1 MPAKSVF
8 TVIGGDKRLYF
19 LAQELL
25 KTGPVICCAAVE
37 VPQGAVRADSLR
49 EAFQAGDILLFPV
62 PFTRDGETIPAAAP
76 ISIQEAV
83 KEIRKEHRYVF
94 GGKLPEQLKARCRE
108 LNVPFFD
115 WLELESVALP
125 NAILTAEGA
134 ILEAL
139 QAHASL
145 CRTRAAVLGYGRC
158 GKALAARLRG
168 LCTETV
174 VFARNPLQRA
184 EAEMQ
189 CIPAEPLEAL
199 SGSMSMGQYGLLFN
213 TIPSMVM
220 SGEMCS
226 RLSPGAVILD
236 LASGAL
242 EQHMDTA
249 AIRSA
254 GARAA
259 LCPGL
264 PGKYFPEE
272 AGRILARAVLT
283 ELNASA

>member
-8 TVIGGDKRLYF
+8 TVIGGDKRLYY
-19 LAQELL
+19 LAKELL
-25 KTGPVICCAAVE
+25 ETGPVICYAAAE
-37 VPQGAVRADSLR
+37 FPQGAIRADSLR

-62 PFTRDGETIPAAAP
+62 PFTRDGETISAAAP

-83 KEIRKEHRYVF
+83 GEIQKEHRYVF

-115 WLELESVALP
+115 WMELENVALP

-134 ILEAL
+134 VLEAL
-139 QAHASL
+139 QAHVSL
-145 CRTRAAVLGYGRC
+145 YRTCAAVLGYGRC

-168 LCTETV
+168 LCAETV

-189 CIPAEPLEAL
+189 CVPAEPLEAL
-199 SGSMSMGQYGLLFN
+199 SGSIGQYGLLFN

-226 RLSPGAVILD
+226 RLFPGAVILD

-254 GARAA
+254 GAGAA

-264 PGKYFPEE
+264 PGKCFPEE